1 MLKISIDLV
10 SWKKYG
16 FSTFNLDLDTLEI
29 SKYSNNLPLVNL
41 DGKNSDYYE
50 LAFNSKNTIKLYV
63 KIARFDYSGKTYYII
78 SYESDSV
85 NPIPVENYDEY
96 NRPKTIR
103 MPEYLQITD
112 LQTIVTYKAHRR
124 YENTDYY
131 KGFLFNNDNNWLS
144 TKIMFKDTLNR
155 FTHKYLL
162 EVLSKMSQPFA
173 DTRIHIL
180 YNFITSCLRDPNSDY
195 ILIPP
200 VISQT
205 TKDNSWET

>member
-1 MLKISIDLV
+1 MIKVSIDLV
-10 SWKKYG
+10 SWKDYG
-16 FSTFNLDLDTLEI
+16 FSKFNLDLDTLEI
-29 SKYSNNLPLVNL
+29 FEYSDNLPLINL

-50 LAFNSKNTIKLYV
+50 LTFNSKSTIKLYV
-63 KIARFDYSGKTYYII
+63 KIARFDYAGKAYYII

-96 NRPKTIR
+96 GRPKTIR

-112 LQTIVTYKAHRR
+112 LKTIVTYKAYRR

-131 KGFLFNNDNNWLS
+131 KGFLFNNNNNWLS
-144 TKIMFKDTLNR
+144 TTIMFKDTLNR

-162 EVLSKMSQPFA
+162 EVLSKMSQPFV

-195 ILIPP
+195 ILVPP